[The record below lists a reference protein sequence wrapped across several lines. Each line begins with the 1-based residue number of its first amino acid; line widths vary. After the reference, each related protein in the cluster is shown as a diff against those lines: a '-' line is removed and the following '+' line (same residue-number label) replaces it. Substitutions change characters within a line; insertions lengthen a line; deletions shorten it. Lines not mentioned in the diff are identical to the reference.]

1 MLQDAHRGILFR
13 FAKHIDEKSQ
23 NIAAGRVRGLRVN
36 SYAASIAMA
45 TLLVLLVIG
54 GVEPH
59 PGPTDDKIANGKRD
73 STSSANDGNHNDRGN
88 AISPP
93 TVDQLFAAI
102 SELSQAVNRVEAA
115 QAALSTQQTHN
126 TAAVQQ
132 RLAEVEKKL
141 DERLKTLEDSNDV
154 LSVDVGEMSTK
165 VEHLE
170 EENQFIKDR
179 LRNLEE
185 KLDSDENHSKR
196 NNLLCYGIPTA
207 AGQTWSDCE
216 DKVMNIIKTDTKI
229 TDGVAIDDLRK
240 SRGLHSVSAYRHG
253 LYIYRSRPACVA
265 QSSHA
270 FVGGTV
276 STWAR

>member
-1 MLQDAHRGILFR
+1 MGAFCSVL
-13 FAKHIDEKSQ
+13 Q
-23 NIAAGRVRGLRVN
+23 NILTRKARITAGRVRGLRVN

-45 TLLVLLVIG
+45 TLLVLLMIG
-54 GVEPH
+54 GAEPH

-73 STSSANDGNHNDRGN
+73 STSSAKDGNHKDRGN

-102 SELSQAVNRVEAA
+102 SKLSQAMNRVEAA

-126 TAAVQQ
+126 MAAVQQ

-154 LSVDVGEMSTK
+154 LSADVGEMSTK
-165 VEHLE
+165 VEQLE

-185 KLDSDENHSKR
+185 KLDS
-196 NNLLCYGIPTA
+196 
-207 AGQTWSDCE
+207 
-216 DKVMNIIKTDTKI
+216 
-229 TDGVAIDDLRK
+229 
-240 SRGLHSVSAYRHG
+240 
-253 LYIYRSRPACVA
+253 
-265 QSSHA
+265 
-270 FVGGTV
+270 
-276 STWAR
+276 